1 MYLPAI
7 NIYAGRPGL
16 QVRIEDEITGER
28 SWHSVHVSAKKTTT
42 TATDEAEKGEAEKG
56 EAEKGEDQEDV
67 LVVNTGRMIERWTG
81 GFFKAAVS

>member
-56 EAEKGEDQEDV
+56 EDQEAV

>member
-42 TATDEAEKGEAEKG
+42 TATDEAEKGR
-56 EAEKGEDQEDV
+56 DQEDV

>member
-42 TATDEAEKGEAEKG
+42 TATDESEKGK
-56 EAEKGEDQEDV
+56 AEKGEDQEDV

>member
-42 TATDEAEKGEAEKG
+42 TATDEAEKGKAEKG
-56 EAEKGEDQEDV
+56 EGQEDV

>member
-42 TATDEAEKGEAEKG
+42 TATDEAEKGK
-56 EAEKGEDQEDV
+56 AEKGEDQEDV
-67 LVVNTGRMIERWTG
+67 LVVNTGRMIERWTS

>member
-42 TATDEAEKGEAEKG
+42 TATDEAEKGK
-56 EAEKGEDQEDV
+56 AEKGEDQEDV

>member
-56 EAEKGEDQEDV
+56 EDQEDV